1 MNLKQLREKGGFVP
15 LTPVAKELT
24 WTPPG
29 SDDSFQ
35 FTVHIR
41 KLSFGAVEK
50 LWGGLDK
57 DADKSRIASFL
68 SSTILLGEDGK
79 EALTYQDAY
88 QLEPSLATVFIEAV
102 NAVNG
107 IGASEKN
114 SQPPMNSGAS

>member
-1 MNLKQLREKGGFVP
+1 LNLKQLREQGGLVS
-15 LTPVAKELT
+15 LTPVAKEVT
-24 WTPPG
+24 WKPPG
-29 SDDSFQ
+29 SGDSVT

-50 LWGGLDK
+50 LWGGIEK

-68 SSTILLGEDGK
+68 STTVLLGEEGK
-79 EALTYQDAY
+79 EELSYKDAY

-114 SQPPMNSGAS
+114 